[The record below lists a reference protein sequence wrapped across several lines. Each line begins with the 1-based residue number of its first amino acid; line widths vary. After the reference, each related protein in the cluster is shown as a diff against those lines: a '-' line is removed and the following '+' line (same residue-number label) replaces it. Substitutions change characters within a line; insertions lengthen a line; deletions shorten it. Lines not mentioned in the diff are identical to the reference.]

1 MVSGRESDDW
11 VILML
16 SCLQFRVR
24 GETLQDD
31 VLWQN
36 FLFRT
41 SKRRAHSDIIQLGPT
56 HNRLIYS
63 G

>member
-1 MVSGRESDDW
+1 MSYSD
-11 VILML
+11 VKL
-16 SCLQFRVR
+16 LQFRVR

-36 FLFRT
+36 VLFRA
-41 SKRRAHSDIIQLGPT
+41 SKRCMHSHIIQLGPA
-56 HNRLIYS
+56 HHRLIYS

>member
-1 MVSGRESDDW
+1 
-11 VILML
+11 ML